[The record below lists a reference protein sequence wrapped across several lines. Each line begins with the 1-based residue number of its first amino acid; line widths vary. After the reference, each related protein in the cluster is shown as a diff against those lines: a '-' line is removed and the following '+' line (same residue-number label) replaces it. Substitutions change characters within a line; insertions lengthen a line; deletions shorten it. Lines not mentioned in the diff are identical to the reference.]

1 MDRTSLLLVED
12 DDDIRDTLAEI
23 LTQEGYDVLAARDG
37 REALDLAAH
46 TERLRLI
53 LLDLRM
59 PVMDGVEFRQ
69 CQLRDPR
76 LSVVPVIVLTAAND
90 PVAGDNVLEGCG
102 RLRKPVDLDELL
114 ATVAAASRT
123 LETAVHP

>member
-1 MDRTSLLLVED
+1 VDRTPLLLVED

-23 LTQEGYDVLAARDG
+23 LTQEGYAVLGARDG
-37 REALDLAAH
+37 REALDLAA
-46 TERLRLI
+46 RMPPRLI

-69 CQLRDPR
+69 CQLRDPQ
-76 LSVVPVIVLTAAND
+76 LFDVPVIVLTAAND
-90 PVAGDNVLEGCG
+90 EIASDSVLQGCG

-114 ATVAAASRT
+114 AAVAAACRAT
-123 LETAVHP
+123 EVAAHP

>member
-1 MDRTSLLLVED
+1 MDRTPLLLVED

-37 REALDLAAH
+37 REALDLAALAP
-46 TERLRLI
+46 RPRLI

-59 PVMDGVEFRQ
+59 PVMDGVQFRR
-69 CQLRDPR
+69 CQLGDAR
-76 LSVVPVIVLTAAND
+76 LSDVPVIVLTAAND
-90 PVAGDNVLEGCG
+90 EIAHDSVLQGCG

-123 LETAVHP
+123 AEMVAQP